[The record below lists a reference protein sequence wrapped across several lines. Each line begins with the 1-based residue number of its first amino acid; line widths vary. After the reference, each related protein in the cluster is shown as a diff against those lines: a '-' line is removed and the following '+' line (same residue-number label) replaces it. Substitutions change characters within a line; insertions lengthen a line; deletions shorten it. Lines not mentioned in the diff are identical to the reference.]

1 MNCDDIQQLLA
12 SVAGL
17 RIEAAEL
24 SEQLQF
30 SRMLLRDL
38 MAMRR
43 DILAYRKE
51 SLQRMREIQGRVAA
65 DQRGNTLR
73 LYPRN

>member
-24 SEQLQF
+24 SEQLQ
-30 SRMLLRDL
+30 L
-38 MAMRR
+38 
-43 DILAYRKE
+43 
-51 SLQRMREIQGRVAA
+51 
-65 DQRGNTLR
+65 
-73 LYPRN
+73 